1 MILEWFPN
9 MSEATKR
16 NVDMVVVFSNLSKIK
31 VASQN
36 EKNTNMRRK
45 VFVKDKMQWNWV
57 YINGPSVHCIGFA
70 QLFCS
75 SIYNRNQQHITR

>member
-1 MILEWFPN
+1 M
-9 MSEATKR
+9 EATKR

-57 YINGPSVHCIGFA
+57 YINGPSVHCIGFG